1 MATATGTSDSVSDR
15 LARLATWKPG
25 GGVAV
30 SAEERMPVFLLV
42 GGAVCMVLGLIA
54 VILGWYGAAHT
65 PFGFEQTP
73 YLISGGLFG
82 IALVLVGGFLFFGSW
97 LARVAV
103 TSQQTVQE
111 MAALSARIDRLGEA
125 GVGTAA
131 NGATGTRS
139 SGGSGRLVATQS
151 GTMLHRADCPIVV
164 SRDNVRDVPASEQDQ
179 LKPCQICNPLD

>member
-1 MATATGTSDSVSDR
+1 MATATSTSDSVSDR

-25 GGVAV
+25 GGSAV
-30 SAEERMPVFLLV
+30 SPEERLPVFLLI
-42 GGAVCMVLGLIA
+42 GGAACMVLGLIA
-54 VILGWYGAAHT
+54 VMLGWYGAAHT

-103 TSQQTVQE
+103 TSQQTATE
-111 MAALSARIDRLGEA
+111 MAALSARIDRLGE
-125 GVGTAA
+125 GSVGTV
-131 NGATGTRS
+131 NGGAPRSAT
-139 SGGSGRLVATQS
+139 GRLVATQS
-151 GTMLHRADCPIVV
+151 GTMLHRADCPIVA
-164 SRDNVRDVPASEQDQ
+164 SRDNVRDVPPSEQAD

>member
-1 MATATGTSDSVSDR
+1 MAAATGTSDSVSDR

-25 GGVAV
+25 GGAAV
-30 SAEERMPVFLLV
+30 SPEERMPVFLLV
-42 GGAVCMVLGLIA
+42 GGAILMVLGLIA

-103 TSQQTVQE
+103 TSQQTAQE

-125 GVGTAA
+125 GVGTA
-131 NGATGTRS
+131 NGAGTRS
-139 SGGSGRLVATQS
+139 SGGSGALVATQS
-151 GTMLHRADCPIVV
+151 GTMLHRADCPIVA